1 MHSFDETKLSDIQRE
16 YFESMSEGQKD
27 LIRKGAPVAF
37 LSLETGEE
45 ICSFNTNNYEPPEGA
60 LEMLARVILPDIIK
74 YYENKKVDTM
84 EQ

>member
-1 MHSFDETKLSDIQRE
+1 MQSFNETTLSDVQKE
-16 YFESMSEGQKD
+16 YFEAMSKGQRE

-37 LSLETGEE
+37 VSLETGEE

-74 YYENKKVDTM
+74 YYENKQADTA
-84 EQ
+84 E